1 MNENSLQ
8 DVRNAIANENS
19 FVDVRNAMAV
29 RPAAWDSGPIDLA
42 HKLRD
47 LLKPVTDE
55 GTSIDSGAGAGSADL
70 WVTVG
75 GVEYFLTIRR
85 SNNQLRRDAAAGAED
100 RKET

>member
-1 MNENSLQ
+1 MTEEEHIKAVHELMPADWDKGPASL
-8 DVRNAIANENS
+8 ALELS
-19 FVDVRNAMAV
+19 T
-29 RPAAWDSGPIDLA
+29 
-42 HKLRD
+42 
-47 LLKPVTDE
+47 LLNPVADE
-55 GTSIDSGAGAGSADL
+55 GTFIDSGAGAGSADL